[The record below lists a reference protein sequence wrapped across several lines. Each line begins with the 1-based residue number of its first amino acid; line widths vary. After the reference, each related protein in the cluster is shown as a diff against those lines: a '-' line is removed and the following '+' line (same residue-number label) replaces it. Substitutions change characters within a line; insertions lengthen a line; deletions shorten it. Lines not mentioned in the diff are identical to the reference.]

1 MSRDTKILLA
11 VVGGVLGLCLI
22 ACIAGVVLFA
32 VAGGALFANVAQS
45 VNQDPA
51 DVLETAG
58 EIADI
63 DLPDQFT
70 EATSMNVLGM
80 KLAIWND
87 PSGESMAML
96 LQMPFQSRIDQDII
110 GQMEEQMSNQSGRR
124 LRNVTSIEERDL
136 TIRGAPAHMLILVG
150 EDVDTGEQFNQLM
163 VTFQG
168 KGGVAMLMMLN
179 PASEDNIQM
188 YENVVNS
195 IR

>member
-124 LRNVTSIEERDL
+124 LRNVTSIE
-136 TIRGAPAHMLILVG
+136 
-150 EDVDTGEQFNQLM
+150 
-163 VTFQG
+163 
-168 KGGVAMLMMLN
+168 
-179 PASEDNIQM
+179 
-188 YENVVNS
+188 
-195 IR
+195 